1 MAIQTRTES
10 YTMRKEPTMVRI
22 LTCIVAAT
30 FLSAGL
36 GCGLQQQSNP
46 VTATVSPPAKAA
58 DIAELT
64 AASEIDVD
72 PAQMTLNG
80 KEWSWIRTVYNND
93 KIVTPAKPGVFTL
106 TFKSN
111 STVNAA
117 TDCNRMTGSYS
128 IDGRLL
134 SFSKLAA
141 TRMYCPDSQEG
152 EFADMLSQVAA
163 FLFTSKGELVLE
175 LKLDSGQMLFK

>member
-1 MAIQTRTES
+1 
-10 YTMRKEPTMVRI
+10 MVRI
-22 LTCIVAAT
+22 LACIVAAT
-30 FLSAGL
+30 FLSAGV
-36 GCGLQQQSNP
+36 GCGFKQPADS
-46 VTATVSPPAKAA
+46 VTTAVSPSEKAA

-64 AASEIDVD
+64 ATSEIDVD
-72 PAQMTLNG
+72 PARTTLNG

-93 KIVTPAKPGVFTL
+93 TTVVPAKPNVFTL
-106 TFKSN
+106 TFN
-111 STVNAA
+111 EDGRLNAT

>member
-1 MAIQTRTES
+1 
-10 YTMRKEPTMVRI
+10 MVRI
-22 LTCIVAAT
+22 LTCIMAAT

-36 GCGLQQQSNP
+36 GCGLQQQSSP

-80 KEWSWIRTVYNND
+80 KDWSWIRTVYNND
-93 KIVTPAKPGVFTL
+93 TTVVPAKPNVFTL
-106 TFKSN
+106 TFN
-111 STVNAA
+111 EDGRLNAT

-134 SFSKLAA
+134 SIGKLAA

-152 EFADMLSQVAA
+152 EFADMLGQVAA

-175 LKLDSGQMLFK
+175 LKFDSGQILFK